1 MTNLRPILFLFPLVA
16 TACFAQCNPH
26 PFHPNMLPPC
36 PTIAD
41 QLSQAFGAAQEFKKD
56 VAIINQQTTD
66 ARTRYWK
73 LFPNG
78 PGIGAAEAAYYGALQ
93 QKDLYYLMFAL
104 PDGVTGRTA
113 MMANAIEVTADPL
126 GMDPSTPRDIK
137 KFPTNVDGGIRPY
150 AFPLFVAWVNALRR
164 SEGRETDGMM
174 ATPMIIATAVKDKSN
189 FRRAYEQSRDW
200 AEFESSGLD
209 ISKYITPQA
218 YILNQM
224 ESDVSLVLARSKP
237 ADIPDAALATRE
249 LYNQFVKAFGEKEVQ
264 AAATKVLHTPKNSM
278 GGLAKRAEVVIGT
291 FVGSP
296 SPDPFLLFLT
306 ELTNS
311 TSRTY
316 AVALC
321 MDRNNL
327 LGGEATATFHSKEHW
342 EKALSMYSQVVA
354 KYGEANV
361 LAAAGRLKDVP
372 KDANGI
378 RGDTQSKGI
387 IMWFQALLKDPKTP
401 LPEAGIFRASS
412 YDPHWMGQVVQVR
425 GTVSHVD
432 LDKGKFPP
440 YATIHFKESNGD
452 RLTVFTPNSDMWQ
465 GSYGEAFA
473 GLIGKPIEVYG
484 QVNEWRQG
492 AGVRVLT
499 SDQLKVI
506 DAAALAN
513 IHESHPAW
521 LTAPIPTQVLVD
533 TPEYVGW
540 KKYSPGTKVGIE
552 YRLLME
558 HQPGTNQFTRN
569 KISHDTF
576 QLESIDNERAVVS
589 IDTTTWHMSGGQTQ
603 STDKLTYKAKV
614 PPTPPSDD
622 RQVTTGEETLTI
634 NGKEI
639 ACKWEKVALN
649 RDPVESFT
657 KTWRSDKVPGGLVLM
672 QVHQRSM
679 ATGPRSITET
689 IYAPVDGVTPELGS
703 GNSTA
708 PAPAAPAAQ
717 PAEKDRTANTAQPVN
732 SASPNAAETA
742 ARQGGKGAAVGRAP
756 APFRPP
762 TIPSVVKGR
771 GGLPVTQPPSAGAQV
786 EINRRYGAAMMR
798 VSRARMGLAQ
808 FQRARTG
815 IPAPLPYNVVA
826 ARDRLNTQQRAI
838 AIAMR
843 SRDDAT
849 EQKSFQDL
857 EDTLTVIEKFLAK

>member
-1 MTNLRPILFLFPLVA
+1 MTNLRLILLLFPFA
-16 TACFAQCNPH
+16 AGACFAQCNPH

-41 QLSQAFGAAQEFKKD
+41 QLSKAFGAAQEFKKD
-56 VAIINQQTTD
+56 VAIMNQQTSD

-73 LFPNG
+73 LFPSS
-78 PGIGAAEAAYYGALQ
+78 PGIDAAEAAYYGALQ
-93 QKDLYYLMFAL
+93 QKDMYYLMFAL
-104 PDGVTGRTA
+104 PDGITGRTA
-113 MMANAIEVTADPL
+113 MMANAIEVTADPV
-126 GMDPSTPRDIK
+126 GVDPTTPRDLK

-150 AFPLFVAWVNALRR
+150 AFSLFVAWVNALRR

-174 ATPMIIATAVKDKSN
+174 ATPTIIVTAVKDKSN
-189 FRRAYEQSRDW
+189 FRRAYEQARDW

-224 ESDVSLVLARSKP
+224 ESDVSLIVARSKP
-237 ADIPDAALATRE
+237 ADIPDPALATRD
-249 LYNQFVKAFGEKEVQ
+249 LYNQFVSTFGEKEVL
-264 AAATKVLHTPKNSM
+264 AAATKVLHTPKNSV
-278 GGLAKRAEVVIGT
+278 GGLAKRADVVIGT

-306 ELTNS
+306 ELTNNS
-311 TSRTY
+311 PRTY

-327 LGGEATATFHSKEHW
+327 LGGEATATFHSSEHW
-342 EKALSMYSQVVA
+342 KNALSMYSQVVA

-361 LAAAGRLKDVP
+361 LVAAARLKDVP

-378 RGDTQSKGI
+378 RGDAQARGI
-387 IMWFQALLKDPKTP
+387 IIWFQALLKDPKTL
-401 LPEAGIFRASS
+401 LPEAGIFKASS
-412 YDPHWMGQVVQVR
+412 YDPHWMGQVVHVR
-425 GTVSHVD
+425 GTVSRVD

-465 GSYGEAFA
+465 GSFGETFA

-484 QVNEWRQG
+484 EVNEWREG
-492 AGVRVLT
+492 AGVRVLS

-506 DAAALAN
+506 DTAALAN
-513 IHESHPAW
+513 INESRPAW
-521 LTAPIPTQVLVD
+521 LTAPAPTQALVD
-533 TPEYVGW
+533 TPEYVSW
-540 KKYSPGTKVGIE
+540 KKYSPGTKVGFD

-558 HQPGTNQFTRN
+558 RQPGSNQFTRN
-569 KISHDTF
+569 KISHYTF

-589 IDTTTWHMSGGQTQ
+589 IDTTTWHMNGSQTQ

-622 RQVTTGEETLTI
+622 RQVTSGEETLTI
-634 NGKEI
+634 NGKQI

-649 RDPVESFT
+649 RDPAESFT

-679 ATGPRSITET
+679 ATGPRSINET

-708 PAPAAPAAQ
+708 QAP
-717 PAEKDRTANTAQPVN
+717 
-732 SASPNAAETA
+732 
-742 ARQGGKGAAVGRAP
+742 
-756 APFRPP
+756 
-762 TIPSVVKGR
+762 
-771 GGLPVTQPPSAGAQV
+771 
-786 EINRRYGAAMMR
+786 
-798 VSRARMGLAQ
+798 
-808 FQRARTG
+808 
-815 IPAPLPYNVVA
+815 
-826 ARDRLNTQQRAI
+826 
-838 AIAMR
+838 
-843 SRDDAT
+843 
-849 EQKSFQDL
+849 
-857 EDTLTVIEKFLAK
+857 